1 MKKKI
6 LALAVSGGLA
16 AAPMGAMAAPE
27 IYGLIDIGLE
37 SYTDSDGVGDQIFQG
52 LNSVAGNS
60 DDRDFGLSNGL
71 QSRIGVRGSEELGV
85 ADLTASYNMEFSVDV
100 LNEDG
105 GTASGDLGTRLG
117 WVALGS
123 DWGKIKV
130 GSQWQALYEFGG
142 WNTHRTDV
150 HGYGSYYYT
159 TGNLSNSLAFGFRQD
174 SAISYE
180 YGSAWGHSD
189 PIAAQITLGIGEGQ
203 NSVGTDYYDGTGTN
217 GVIAD
222 NSATVEN
229 QEGISSLQAAIQYSF
244 AESVSVNAVFATE
257 FNDYD
262 QGTYEDAVVDNANI
276 DYQYTLSDAQS
287 AAQAANAEPK
297 LYNVGARWSVT
308 DALELSANYTNVD
321 LDNGGDDS
329 VDSIAVA
336 SFMDFGNG
344 LSGHLGVAQAS
355 DDRNTVADL
364 DLNVY
369 GYIKQA
375 LSDRTDI
382 RLELETA
389 DYDDSVDSDGNAVS
403 GGTATVALVAL
414 QHNF

>member
-27 IYGLIDIGLE
+27 IYGLIDIGVE
-37 SYTDSDGVGDQIFQG
+37 HYSDSDGVGGEIFQG

-60 DDRDFGLSNGL
+60 DDRDLSLSNGL

-123 DWGKIKV
+123 DWGKVKV

-159 TGNLSNSLAFGFRQD
+159 TGNLSNSQAFGFRQD

-189 PIAAQITLGIGEGQ
+189 PFAAQVTLGVGEGEQ
-203 NSVGTDYYDGTGTN
+203 TVGGDYTDGQVVEDG
-217 GVIAD
+217 
-222 NSATVEN
+222 SETVQN
-229 QEGISSLQAAIQYSF
+229 QEGITSLQAAVQYSF
-244 AESVSVNAVFATE
+244 DERISVNAVFATE

-262 QGTYEDAVVDNANI
+262 ESVASDLNSALDSAGARTTLVGAN
-276 DYQYTLSDAQS
+276 Q
-287 AAQAANAEPK
+287 EPK

-308 DALELSANYTNVD
+308 DALELTANYTNVD
-321 LDNGGDDS
+321 LDNADDDK
-329 VDSIAVA
+329 VDSFAVA

-355 DDRNTVADL
+355 DDRDTVADM

-403 GGTATVALVAL
+403 GGTASVALVAL

>member
-27 IYGLIDIGLE
+27 VYGLIDIGLE
-37 SYTDSDGVGDQIFQG
+37 SYSDSDGVGSEIFAG
-52 LNSVAGNS
+52 LNSVGSNS
-60 DDRDFGLSNGL
+60 DDRDFALSNGL
-71 QSRIGVRGSEELGV
+71 QSRIGVRGSEELDV

-100 LNEDG
+100 LDEDG

-123 DWGKIKV
+123 DWGKVKV

-159 TGNLSNSLAFGFRQD
+159 TGNLSNSQAFGFRQD

-189 PIAAQITLGIGEGQ
+189 PFAAQVTLGIGEGTADGNNGTVQ
-203 NSVGTDYYDGTGTN
+203 N
-217 GVIAD
+217 
-222 NSATVEN
+222 E
-229 QEGISSLQAAIQYSF
+229 EGITSLQAAFQYSIDQRI
-244 AESVSVNAVFATE
+244 SVNAVYATE
-257 FNDYD
+257 FNSYD
-262 QGTYEDAVVDNANI
+262 TTVGYANTTAGALN
-276 DYQYTLSDAQS
+276 Q
-287 AAQAANAEPK
+287 EPS
-297 LYNVGARWSVT
+297 LYNVGGRWSVT
-308 DALELSANYTNVD
+308 DALELGVNYTNVD
-321 LDNGGDDS
+321 LDDAGDNN
-329 VDSIAVA
+329 VDSIALA

-355 DDRNTVADL
+355 DDRADERDM

-369 GYIKQA
+369 GYIKQK

-389 DYDDSVDSDGNAVS
+389 DYDDSEDGS
-403 GGTATVALVAL
+403 LQGGTATIALVAL

>member
-1 MKKKI
+1 MKKQI

-16 AAPMGAMAAPE
+16 AAPMGAMAEPE

-37 SYTDSDGVGDQIFQG
+37 SYNDSDGVGDDIFQG

-60 DDRDFGLSNGL
+60 DDRDFALSNGL

-123 DWGKIKV
+123 DWGKVKV

-159 TGNLSNSLAFGFRQD
+159 TGELSNSLAFGFRQD

-189 PIAAQITLGIGEGQ
+189 PFAAQITLGVGEGEKTVGGEYVDSGVVKDGSE
-203 NSVGTDYYDGTGTN
+203 SVG
-217 GVIAD
+217 
-222 NSATVEN
+222 N
-229 QEGISSLQAAIQYSF
+229 QEGITSLQAAFQYSF
-244 AESVSVNAVFATE
+244 DKRISVNAVYATE
-257 FNDYD
+257 FNRYD
-262 QGTYEDAVVDNANI
+262 ETVASDLDTSLDIGDARDALESAN
-276 DYQYTLSDAQS
+276 Q
-287 AAQAANAEPK
+287 EPE
-297 LYNVGARWSVT
+297 LINVGARWSVT
-308 DALELSANYTNVD
+308 DALELGANFTHVD
-321 LDNGGDDS
+321 LDRNGGDKVES
-329 VDSIAVA
+329 VAVA

-344 LSGHLGVAQAS
+344 LTGHLGVAQAS
-355 DDRNTVADL
+355 DDRVDEQDL

-369 GYIKQA
+369 GFVKKA
-375 LSDRTDI
+375 LSDRTDV

-389 DYDDSVDSDGNAVS
+389 DYDDADDGTE

>member
-27 IYGLIDIGLE
+27 VYGLIDIGVE
-37 SYTDSDGVGDQIFQG
+37 HYTDSEGVGGEIFQG
-52 LNSVAGNS
+52 LESVGGNS
-60 DDRDFGLSNGL
+60 DDRDVTLSNGM

-85 ADLTASYNMEFSVDV
+85 ADLTASYNMEFAVDV
-100 LNEDG
+100 LNESGG
-105 GTASGDLGTRLG
+105 GTDSALGTRLG
-117 WVALGS
+117 WAALGG
-123 DWGKIKV
+123 DWGKVKV

-159 TGNLSNSLAFGFRQD
+159 TGNLSNSLAYGFRQD

-189 PIAAQITLGIGEGQ
+189 PFAAQITLGVGEGEQ
-203 NSVGTDYYDGTGTN
+203 TVGGDYVDGNNVVDGSESVQ
-217 GVIAD
+217 
-222 NSATVEN
+222 N
-229 QEGISSLQAAIQYSF
+229 QEGITSLQAAFQYSF
-244 AESVSVNAVFATE
+244 DERVSINAVFATE

-262 QGTYEDAVVDNANI
+262 ESVVSGLNSSLDISSARSTLAGAN
-276 DYQYTLSDAQS
+276 Q
-287 AAQAANAEPK
+287 EPK

-308 DALELSANYTNVD
+308 DALELSANYTQVD
-321 LDNGGDDS
+321 LDNDADDK
-329 VDSIAVA
+329 VDSFAVA
-336 SFMDFGNG
+336 SMMDFGNG
-344 LSGHLGVAQAS
+344 LTGHLGVAQAS
-355 DDRNTVADL
+355 DDRDSVADM

-369 GYIKQA
+369 GYVKQA
-375 LSDRTDI
+375 LSDRTNI

-389 DYDDSVDSDGNAVS
+389 DYDDADDGS
-403 GGTATVALVAL
+403 TESGTATVAMVAL

>member
-1 MKKKI
+1 MKKQI

-27 IYGLIDIGLE
+27 VYGLIDIGVE
-37 SYTDSDGVGDQIFQG
+37 HYTDSNGVGGDIFQG
-52 LNSVAGNS
+52 FNSAGGNS
-60 DDRDFGLSNGL
+60 DARDFTLSNGM
-71 QSRIGVRGSEELGV
+71 QSRLGVRGSEELGV
-85 ADLTASYNMEFSVDV
+85 AGLTASYTMEFTAD
-100 LNEDG
+100 LLEEDG
-105 GTASGDLGTRLG
+105 GGTGEAFGTRLG
-117 WVALGS
+117 WAALGG
-123 DWGKIKV
+123 DWGKVKV

-150 HGYGSYYYT
+150 HGYGTYFYT
-159 TGNLSNSLAFGFRQD
+159 TGNLSNSQAFGFRQD

-203 NSVGTDYYDGTGTN
+203 NSIGTDYYDGTGAN

-222 NSATVEN
+222 NSATVDN

-262 QGTYEDAVVDNANI
+262 QGVYEGAVVDNAGI
-276 DYQYTLSDAQS
+276 DYEYTLADAQS

-308 DALELSANYTNVD
+308 DALELAANYTNVD
-321 LDNGGDDS
+321 LDNAADDK

-355 DDRNTVADL
+355 DDRDTVADL

-389 DYDDSVDSDGNAVS
+389 DYDDSVDSDGDAVS